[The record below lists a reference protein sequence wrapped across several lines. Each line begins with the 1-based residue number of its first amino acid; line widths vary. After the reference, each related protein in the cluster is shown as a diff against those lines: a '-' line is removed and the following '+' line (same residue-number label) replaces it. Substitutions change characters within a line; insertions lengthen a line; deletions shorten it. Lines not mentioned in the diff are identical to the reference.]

1 MFAGLA
7 PARRR
12 ALVYVV
18 ASTLLAMVLAVVLV
32 ACSQTPTSVPVR
44 TFERAQR
51 MDVACLRL
59 YDPPKKAFDGG
70 VGAPGAES
78 GPAGGG
84 LLSEFIDEPANFFHP
99 REPIGRPQNEC
110 RPTPTDVDGQGFDK
124 QLFAFV
130 TQTTRGELAVV
141 DLSAGLLVDQSRA
154 TPGINFIPV
163 GALPTDVAATPD
175 GKMVFVAS
183 AETNKPAIYGIPT
196 RRILGDT
203 AGFPRDPE
211 PLSLGSW
218 PVCALPQNPGAIS
231 VVPRATT
238 PGSGAA
244 GGGQIEQ
251 QYDIVVMLPGDRLNS
266 AKVLTLDPRPFRRG
280 GLARLKNGA
289 PDYGSDVSVADRE
302 VASLNEGPVLEPGA
316 LQPCALYQV
325 SAVELVGANVVPSS
339 FVPGPKWDD
348 GVKYVEG
355 GVDLTCQR
363 PAPSE
368 GCGLPPC
375 CGVDGGPPPDPDGG
389 NCEAVGTG
397 DAGAEAGS
405 VPLTLGPLDPPRL
418 VAMARNEQIVYI
430 ADQGAPLIHV
440 LDLSRP
446 SAPRELPP
454 LLATSL
460 ADPSRAVRIK
470 DLAISPPTR
479 DYKRFLYAVDAV
491 DGSII
496 IYDITD
502 PASAQRTPLLR
513 PHPELNPFQ
522 PADRVAFN
530 SPVVAVAFAR
540 HDVPLAQIDG
550 VRVSSAASGLLCN
563 PNPNL
568 ERARGGD
575 PRSDLGYYYRADI
588 GDPGQSI
595 GPRRLRGIF
604 AFATLATGQVI
615 TMNVD
620 DWDSPCRRPVD
631 MSTNV
636 SDVALAQPNLN
647 DRDPYHAPT
656 VTPGA
661 VTNEAFFPMSA
672 PHSLRSEVLI
682 TNDAISGNQLP
693 RILTTPS
700 VSSNGVILPQLGNGS
715 EDTPALNVR
724 FSLDEPQVHIDQDWF
739 LGYEAAI
746 PGFDGIAAPVVTKDK
761 YASLILDQPQ
771 ARFCTKGV
779 EDWARGIE
787 RTKAVN
793 ADLAKRGVDPLTK
806 KPFALPVGT
815 ERWMTDYIQLSE
827 DLLDVSDAYW
837 SLDQSQSDQ
846 SCWEGSLATA
856 SGATRHDACAR
867 TYGSLASDQKPTRDF
882 PIIEA
887 YDDRVVLGR
896 FYTPADGHREVVYTD
911 PSNASDLKLMQCCF
925 HHQVRFRVR
934 TGQQWSTLGQ
944 TPGGG
949 GGLGLFSHMT
959 TDSAGRCVA
968 SCETRESLLN
978 ARLATLP
985 YGIDISGI
993 DKSAAVAMRNPMYSA
1008 LMIGAKSGKEPVR
1021 DMTYSFTTR
1030 GQFRTLTVTLGGA
1043 SISVNPQSMR
1053 YVDSLGQMAVVDG
1066 ASQGLVLI
1074 DLQAVTV
1081 ARAPYF

>member
-1 MFAGLA
+1 MFAGLVSG
-7 PARRR
+7 RRR
-12 ALVYVV
+12 KLGYGLAF
-18 ASTLLAMVLAVVLV
+18 ALLATMVAMILA

-59 YDPPKKAFDGG
+59 YDPPNA
-70 VGAPGAES
+70 A
-78 GPAGGG
+78 
-84 LLSEFIDEPANFFHP
+84 LNEPANAFHP
-99 REPIGRPQNEC
+99 RVPIGRPQNEC
-110 RPTPTDVDGQGFDK
+110 QPTPSDLDGQSFDK

-183 AETNKPAIYGIPT
+183 AEANKPAIYGIPT

-203 AGFPRDPE
+203 VGFPRDPE
-211 PLSLGSW
+211 PSLTLGSW

-231 VVPRATT
+231 VVPRAIT
-238 PGSGAA
+238 PGGGGDGGADAGAA
-244 GGGQIEQ
+244 GGPIEQ
-251 QYDIVVMLPGDRLNS
+251 QYDIVVVLPGDRLNS

-280 GLARLKNGA
+280 GLRRLPNGA
-289 PDYGSDVSVADRE
+289 PDYASDISAPDSE
-302 VASLNEGPVLEPGA
+302 VATLSEGPVLEPGA
-316 LQPCALYQV
+316 LQPCSLYQV

-339 FVPGPKWDD
+339 FVPGPKWED
-348 GVKYVEG
+348 GVKYVDG
-355 GVDLTCQR
+355 GVDLTCKR

-389 NCEAVGTG
+389 NCVAV
-397 DAGAEAGS
+397 DATPDGGVDAS
-405 VPLTLGPLDPPRL
+405 VPLPLGPLDPPRL
-418 VAMARNEQIVYI
+418 VAMARNEQTVYV
-430 ADQGAPLIHV
+430 ADEGAPLIHV
-440 LDLSRP
+440 LDLSTP

-479 DYKRFLYAVDAV
+479 DYKRFMYAVDAV

-540 HDVPLAQIDG
+540 HDVPLARIG
-550 VRVSSAASGLLCN
+550 TTVSSGAAASGLLCN
-563 PNPNL
+563 PNKLVEPPDEL
-568 ERARGGD
+568 TQ
-575 PRSDLGYYYRADI
+575 SKDLGFYYRADR
-588 GDPGQSI
+588 GDTGQSI

-631 MSTNV
+631 MSSNV
-636 SDVALAQPNLN
+636 SDVALAEPDLK
-647 DRDPYHAPT
+647 DTDPYHAPI
-656 VTPGA
+656 VTAGA

-682 TNDAISGNQLP
+682 TNDTISGNQLP
-693 RILTTPS
+693 RILSTPQ

-715 EDTPALNVR
+715 DDTPALNVR
-724 FSLDEPQVHIDQDWF
+724 FSLDEAQVHIDQDWF
-739 LGYEAAI
+739 LVYENVV
-746 PGFDGIAAPVVTKDK
+746 PGFEGIAAPVVTKNN
-761 YASLILDQPQ
+761 YASVILDQPQ
-771 ARFCTKGV
+771 ARFCTRGV

-793 ADLAKRGVDPLTK
+793 ADLATRGTDPLTK
-806 KPFALPVGT
+806 KPYALPAGT
-815 ERWMTDYIQLSE
+815 ERWMTDYVQLTE
-827 DLLDVSDAYW
+827 DLLDVNDGYW
-837 SLDQSQSDQ
+837 SLDQSQGDQ
-846 SCWEGSLATA
+846 ACWEGSLATA

-882 PIIEA
+882 PIVEA
-887 YDDRVVLGR
+887 YDDHVVLGR

-934 TGQQWSTLGQ
+934 TGQQWSAIGQ

-949 GGLGLFSHMT
+949 GGLGMFSHLT

-968 SCETRESLLN
+968 SCDTRESLLN

-985 YGIDISGI
+985 YGLPVATDVNGVTIPLI
-993 DKSAAVAMRNPMYSA
+993 DKSAAIAMRNPMYSA
-1008 LMIGAKSGKEPVR
+1008 VILGAKSNKEPVR